1 MLSFNKMAQTSK
13 LSVGISI
20 LNNVLNKFLLL
31 FYLLFIIKVP
41 PPTGVES
48 ELTELAM
55 CAYYCP
61 VC

>member
-1 MLSFNKMAQTSK
+1 M
-13 LSVGISI
+13 
-20 LNNVLNKFLLL
+20 NKFLLL